1 MPRCIFTACLLSLAV
16 TAAAAQKISVYQTTP
31 DLMQAL
37 APQPA
42 LKFNAKP
49 APDAASIT
57 VDDSQRFQQIDGFG
71 ASLTDSAAWLLAKKL
86 PPAERDAAFKLLF
99 ARKNGV
105 AINFLRQPVGSS
117 DLAVTFYSF
126 DDLCEQ
132 SSKACTTPEGVSDP
146 ELKRFSLAHDEEY
159 ILPMLR
165 KALAHRAPR
174 GGRLRHS
181 GPRLSWGSAS

>member
-86 PPAERDAAFKLLF
+86 PPAERDAAFKLRVDEVS
-99 ARKNGV
+99 A
-105 AINFLRQPVGSS
+105 PVETEFGFH
-117 DLAVTFYSF
+117 VI
-126 DDLCEQ
+126 
-132 SSKACTTPEGVSDP
+132 
-146 ELKRFSLAHDEEY
+146 KRNQ
-159 ILPMLR
+159 
-165 KALAHRAPR
+165 
-174 GGRLRHS
+174 
-181 GPRLSWGSAS
+181 